1 MKFTAKLLLLS
12 VLQQDSP
19 VVGKK
24 RTSEEGS
31 TQSSDLKRSRQDSL
45 VSACFHHKI
54 LNTICYYFQAS
65 IDDISMDSAA
75 SMASLDNSDSVM
87 SCSISES
94 INIDKVSSS
103 SGGSTVGS
111 QVPPTKTSSQ
121 ELSDSIGGVHSND
134 LNKKNPI
141 KFNLK
146 SI

>member
-1 MKFTAKLLLLS
+1 MSAP
-12 VLQQDSP
+12 QQDSP

>member
-1 MKFTAKLLLLS
+1 
-12 VLQQDSP
+12 
-19 VVGKK
+19 
-24 RTSEEGS
+24 
-31 TQSSDLKRSRQDSL
+31 
-45 VSACFHHKI
+45 
-54 LNTICYYFQAS
+54 
-65 IDDISMDSAA
+65 MDSAA

-111 QVPPTKTSSQ
+111 QVPPGTSSQ

-134 LNKKNPI
+134 LNKKNAI

>member
-1 MKFTAKLLLLS
+1 MAKLLLLS

-24 RTSEEGS
+24 RPSEEGS

-54 LNTICYYFQAS
+54 LNNVCYYFQAS

>member
-1 MKFTAKLLLLS
+1 M
-12 VLQQDSP
+12 
-19 VVGKK
+19 VGKK

-45 VSACFHHKI
+45 VSACFHYNTL
-54 LNTICYYFQAS
+54 LNTVCYYFQAS

-111 QVPPTKTSSQ
+111 QVPPTRTSSQ